1 MVTQAQADNSTVKAF
16 GPEFEA
22 AFGPGYKDTADLL
35 NGELSR
41 NSRPNNPM
49 EQVQPWECRVGGSK
63 FFVPPI
69 NIKVAQTFR
78 ASDRGGAIR
87 QQTPVR
93 FNTGH
98 SETIVSM
105 TLYFPTDDTIWGF
118 DGSTLTVNFDSE
130 SDAVID
136 RYMSSLRGLVTQFK
150 YSPFLP
156 IKNAYLNG
164 AHGIDAV
171 GLQSLTVSSM
181 ENFPFVLVAELQ
193 MVKFNYQP
201 LLPMV
206 SNFDNAIHW
215 GRFRQ
220 YIGRAAQK
228 LQEVAS
234 KDFLTADGSS
244 NAPGSPSDTS
254 NATTFDKALDF
265 AEGHSIEIYYPD
277 HDPARSLAPDL
288 TYWKADQTNT
298 SGGQG
303 WWNNITKYLGL
314 NPSGPLG
321 AYANVSQYPGSKD
334 LLNEYHLLDAWLT
347 HTAVSIGTMNQGN
360 LNEYIN
366 SRQQGRSQQDK
377 DLIAH
382 DATAAWY
389 GRVYSGFLNDPY
401 LQKVFAFQQ
410 YLRGSIQIQEWD
422 VPMRKLGID
431 NPNVIVHSVTVN
443 VRNNIVPLQLSL
455 QGEPTYQHIGGLGE
469 TAEIS
474 MTVIGEED
482 LGAIRLMFDIINGL
496 GRLEHGHA
504 VLGFLGIKNVI
515 TTLMGMKYAIPQN
528 FEVDAIPNQP
538 HVYNVRLTLMDFDVF
553 QQKRE
558 MLSSEQQQEF
568 VEAFSS
574 KKNPFLR
581 IQQLWGAF
589 NAYPDFPLSVRDDGG
604 KIVGQLDPDYYFKAF
619 QMIDDD
625 ISNYRQT
632 KQAKMSAQD
641 QQKAQT
647 ANKAATPTAGY
658 QPWNKS
664 PAAPS
669 PSAPSPQS
677 YDVIHHFSNLSD
689 GGTPQ
694 GVAVHSNGFDLL
706 ENNAPVAQNCTFNE
720 PHPGNT
726 LTTPTVPGCTPPS
739 VYSQPYADGG
749 NNPDGHF
756 DQMMQDAQYR
766 DQSGRMIR
774 AYPTYMM
781 WLIDEGGKIFGQR
794 AFDNFYGLQSI
805 LDISVA
811 RSEDNLGDTAV
822 IKISNLY
829 SRLSTEYRDLIDPN
843 YFPYMANIVNHTL
856 NHERNI
862 LSGFTNY
869 LVKLEN
875 VKLRPGV
882 RLHLRMGYSANPN
895 KLETVFNGTITQVE
909 QGDVVTVTAQS
920 DAIEF
925 SAIVNNKNEGGDS
938 GKIDGSLLGG
948 MWLSEPRDLMTRLMS
963 DAGSGFREL
972 VLHLTHG
979 MIYSENRF
987 GIRHF
992 GSILYEPMTDVEK
1005 NLTSARGDFLSSGT
1019 SMLSKFFEG
1028 ADLIGSPARLIS
1040 TGVGDLMNSAWVN
1053 FHRKRDYELF
1063 RRNIYPGNGTGVS
1076 QYMGGDLGD
1085 GGVAQVFGPIGINDQ
1100 GQNGASPPDPKAI
1113 LDAAKKDIAKSDQ
1126 IQRTGIGAQQQQ
1138 HPIMG
1143 MLHLTSPEGLDD
1155 DVKGFN
1161 EVSFRAAT
1169 YMKSVWD
1176 LFLECAAL
1184 LPNYI
1189 VAVRPFMDRSTV
1201 FYGKPHWMYTSG
1213 VIPLTKGAPQ
1223 AGGAAL
1229 RQPNEDDLSKTIRD
1243 VEKARNTKDDFYDK
1257 LSSLTDKGWDQGA
1270 SDPSASTNGLPY
1282 TGAGGSGAI
1291 SYADAEGYWIAGG
1304 GDPKDAPYMA
1314 AVSVREAGL
1323 RPGVIQQGVP
1333 YATTGWGL
1341 WQITPGN
1348 SVPTAGIDFE
1358 LLNPLTNAKAAVA
1371 KFNASKK
1378 ATGDGSR
1385 PWTTRNA
1392 AHAQSGIPPT
1402 NITGDPGQFAPTTDT
1417 GGTPVIP
1424 AGTHNSSMVGG
1435 KTQATI
1441 PVPMVGNIPA
1451 TQGNIN
1457 AIQGANADVPPWMKQ
1472 PDHPDRFVSTPDPEQ
1487 YSIRWGWE
1495 QEDVP
1500 VDFKKWGTVVDTVG
1514 EGARQVYS
1522 GQRSDELADK
1532 IWVEFRKHF
1541 KDDQATNDTW
1551 SAHPIPGQKY
1561 DTIVGNFVQFMWVNA
1576 YHRGWVVQ
1584 TADAQLSL
1592 GGLATGD
1599 ARQAASSAASAVE
1612 GVPVLGTLAEGASG
1626 LFGDVSKG
1634 ISGLLNGSTGGPSND
1649 WDFDRAHH
1657 LFEVYI
1663 TQGNQAAIDWMKKND
1678 SPGYDNQGLIGR
1690 SVEFLKKNIWDRLWD
1705 FFNSIRKAVGS
1716 AVTGIVN
1723 LVRMSMVTLTGGL
1736 NLSAYAGRQAHL
1748 LNRVFNDSIYYNA
1761 GPPGSLLFL
1770 ADNCFTREYGEP
1782 VVEIRQPFQ
1791 RMHHVDSFSHILA
1804 NGIIES
1810 SDDIYTV
1817 VTATSNKKHPVTVYF
1832 DKSAP
1837 AEKQKEKSVD
1847 TGLFWD
1853 KPGILG
1859 SIMHPSALIRDFN
1872 KHMNGSE
1879 DETSAKRVALWH
1891 LKESLKDIY
1900 QGEIIVLGDPSI
1912 RPFDLIHL
1920 DDTYEKMRGM
1930 FEVEQVVHHFTP
1942 DMGYVTS
1949 IKPNAI
1955 VTINDPGRW
1964 LVGSYF
1970 RRAWAAHSL
1979 RNELKHAYG
1988 AGGGT
1993 RVYGAQNIKL
2003 DDLVNQS
2010 EANLMN
2016 SQQYHGG
2023 ISQIIKDIGG
2033 MQGIGGIAV
2042 GGIAALGPAAPVAGF
2057 LGWHAFKWV
2066 RDHLLDAHGCY
2077 IEYLTKNGS
2086 PMDAGLNFNHGVAV
2100 GQVHAYSLM
2109 GDALGIPIPY
2119 KLDGSYTIEMD
2130 QLLNQMGW
2138 TEQDVT
2144 KLHDQD
2150 IDMWT
2155 NNVNRQIMNLSGRT
2169 TEGAPFTPPEVHY
2182 ATVVGAES
2190 GDTIA
2195 VSPGVGGS
2203 GSIRLMYVV
2212 APAQHGSLNSDPG
2225 VIARDYAVEKLINEP
2240 RSLGYEPTVA
2250 IRVNPTQPRNQ
2261 FGQLVGVLFHNV
2273 PAGTPPDKRQEFLIK
2288 SAQDWPNTS
2297 WDSYL
2302 IDGRPATFNWEL
2314 VTAGHGNIDNSQIA
2328 TSLPGQGV
2336 IGAGI

>member
-1 MVTQAQADNSTVKAF
+1 MATAPSQATVDSTTIKAF
-16 GPEFEA
+16 GPQFEP
-22 AFGPGYKDTADLL
+22 AFGPGFKTTADLL
-35 NGELSR
+35 NDQLVS

-69 NIKVAQTFR
+69 NIRVAQTFR

-98 SETIVSM
+98 SETIIAM

-118 DGSTLTVNFDSE
+118 DGSTLTINFDNE

-150 YSPFLP
+150 YSPILP

-171 GLQSLTVSSM
+171 ALQSLTVSSL

-193 MVKFNYQP
+193 MVKFNYKVF
-201 LLPMV
+201 LPMV
-206 SNFDNAIHW
+206 SDFDNAIHW

-228 LQEVAS
+228 LQEISS
-234 KDFLTADGSS
+234 KDFLQDP
-244 NAPGSPSDTS
+244 NPQAPGSASDLS
-254 NATTFDKALDF
+254 NATSFDKALDF
-265 AEGHSIEIYYPD
+265 AQGHSIELYYPD
-277 HDPARSLAPDL
+277 HDPARAIAPDL
-288 TYWKADQTNT
+288 TYWKADKTQT
-298 SGGQG
+298 SGGES
-303 WWNNITKYLGL
+303 WWSNVTKYLGL
-314 NPSGPLG
+314 SPQSPLG
-321 AYANVSQYPGSKD
+321 AYANVQAYPGAAN
-334 LLNEYHLLDAWLT
+334 LLSEYRLLDAWLT
-347 HTAVSIGTMNQGN
+347 RTATPVSAMNSSN
-360 LNEYIN
+360 MKEYVS

-382 DATAAWY
+382 DAQAAWL
-389 GRVYSGFLNDPY
+389 GRVYQGFLNDPY
-401 LQKVFAFQQ
+401 LSKVFAFQQ
-410 YLRGSIQIQEWD
+410 FLRGSIQIQEWD

-431 NPNVIVHSVTVN
+431 NPNVIVHGVN
-443 VRNNIVPLQLSL
+443 VQVRNNIIPLQLSL

-469 TAEIS
+469 TAEIN
-474 MTVIGEED
+474 MTVVGEED
-482 LGAIRLMFDIINGL
+482 LGSIRLMFDIINGL

-515 TTLMGMKYAIPQN
+515 TSLMGMKYAIPAN
-528 FEVDAIPNQP
+528 FEVDVIPNQP
-538 HVYNVRLTLMDFDVF
+538 HVYNVKLTLMDFDVF

-589 NAYPDFPLSVRDDGG
+589 NAYPDFPLSVRDNGG
-604 KIVGQLDPDYYFKAF
+604 KIIGQLDPDYYFKAYKS
-619 QMIDDD
+619 IDDD
-625 ISNYRQT
+625 IANYRQT
-632 KQAKMSAQD
+632 KQAKLSAKD
-641 QQKAQT
+641 QQAQALNNLEKQST
-647 ANKAATPTAGY
+647 ARG
-658 QPWNKS
+658 
-664 PAAPS
+664 PAARN
-669 PSAPSPQS
+669 PQD
-677 YDVIHHFSNLSD
+677 YDVIHHLSNLSE
-689 GGTPQ
+689 GGAPQ
-694 GVAVHSNGFDLL
+694 GIAVHSGGFDLL
-706 ENNAPVAQNCTFNE
+706 NNNAPVAQNCSINE

-726 LTTPTVPGCTPPS
+726 LTTPTVPGCTPAAA
-739 VYSQPYADGG
+739 YSHPYSDRG
-749 NNPDGHF
+749 NNPDGQF
-756 DQMMQDAQYR
+756 DAMMADAQYR

-774 AYPTYMM
+774 AFPTYMM

-794 AFDNFYGLQSI
+794 AFDNFYGLQSV
-805 LDISVA
+805 LDIAVA

-829 SRLSTEYRDLIDPN
+829 SRLSTEYRDLIDPA
-843 YFPYMANIVNHTL
+843 YFPYIANVVNHSL
-856 NHERNI
+856 NFQRNT

-869 LVKLEN
+869 IVRLEN
-875 VKLRPGV
+875 VKLQPGV

-909 QGDVVTVTAQS
+909 QGDVITVTAQS

-925 SAIVNNKNEGGDS
+925 SAVVNNKNENADT

-992 GSILYEPMTDVEK
+992 GSILYEPMTDTEK
-1005 NLTSARGDFLSSGT
+1005 GLTSARADFLTAGT
-1019 SMLSKFFEG
+1019 SNLTKFFEG
-1028 ADLIGSPARLIS
+1028 TSAIGSPARLLNA
-1040 TGVGDLMNSAWVN
+1040 GVGNLLNGAWVN
-1053 FHRKRDYELF
+1053 FHRKRDYELY

-1085 GGVAQVFGPIGINDQ
+1085 GGVAQVFGPVGINNQDP
-1100 GQNGASPPDPKAI
+1100 GATPPDPRTV
-1113 LDAAKKDIAKSDQ
+1113 LDAAKNDIAKSNQ
-1126 IQRTGIGAQQQQ
+1126 VQKTGSSAQQQ

-1143 MLHLTSPEGLDD
+1143 MLHLTSPEGLEDD
-1155 DVKGFN
+1155 LKGFQ
-1161 EVSFRAAT
+1161 EVSFRATT

-1213 VIPLTKGAPQ
+1213 VIPLSKGAPQ
-1223 AGGAAL
+1223 AGGTPL
-1229 RQPNEDDLSKTIRD
+1229 RQPNEDDLSQTIRNI
-1243 VEKARNTKDDFYDK
+1243 EKARNTKDDFYDK
-1257 LSSLTDKGWDQGA
+1257 LSALSDKGWDMNQA
-1270 SDPSASTNGLPY
+1270 DPSGSTNGLPY

-1291 SYADAEGYWIAGG
+1291 SYADAEGYWIAAG
-1304 GDPKDAPYMA
+1304 GDTDKAAYMA
-1314 AVSVREAGL
+1314 AVAVRESGL
-1323 RPGVIQQGVP
+1323 QPGAIQQGQP
-1333 YATTGWGL
+1333 YSTTGWGL

-1358 LLNPLTNAKAAVA
+1358 LLDPLTNAKAAVT
-1371 KFNASKK
+1371 KYNAAKK
-1378 ATGDGSR
+1378 AWGDGTR

-1392 AHAQSGIPPT
+1392 ARPQSGVTPT
-1402 NITGDPGQFAPTTDT
+1402 NVTGDPGQFAPV
-1417 GGTPVIP
+1417 GNAPS
-1424 AGTHNSSMVGG
+1424 GTHNSSMVGG
-1435 KTQATI
+1435 KTQGVI
-1441 PVPMVGNIPA
+1441 PIPMVGNVPA
-1451 TQGNIN
+1451 TQDNITR
-1457 AIQGANADVPPWMKQ
+1457 IQGVNANVPEWMK
-1472 PDHPDRFVSTPDPEQ
+1472 DHPDRIQATPNPEQ
-1487 YSIRWGWE
+1487 YSIRWGFE
-1495 QEDVP
+1495 QSDVP
-1500 VDFKKWGTVVDTVG
+1500 VDFKKFGSVVDTVG
-1514 EGARQVYS
+1514 EGAHQVYG
-1522 GQRSDELADK
+1522 GQRSDEQADA
-1532 IWVEFRKHF
+1532 IWKEFRDHF
-1541 KDDQATNDTW
+1541 GKDESTHKTFDAHYPTQKSRYDQ
-1551 SAHPIPGQKY
+1551 
-1561 DTIVGNFVQFMWVNA
+1561 IVRNFTQFMWTNA
-1576 YHRGWVVQ
+1576 YHRGWIVQ
-1584 TADAQLSL
+1584 TADAQVSL
-1592 GGLATGD
+1592 GGLTTGD
-1599 ARQAASSAASAVE
+1599 ARQLASSAAGAVE
-1612 GVPVLGTLAEGASG
+1612 DVPVLGALAEGAAG

-1634 ISGLLNGSTGGPSND
+1634 VSGLLNAGGPSND

-1663 TQGNQAAIDWMKKND
+1663 TQGDQAAIDWMKAND

-1723 LVRMSMVTLTGGL
+1723 LIRMSMLTLTGGL
-1736 NLSAYAGRQAHL
+1736 NLSAYAGRQANL
-1748 LNRVFNDSIYYNA
+1748 LNRVFNDSIYWNA
-1761 GPPGSLLFL
+1761 GPPGSLLYY
-1770 ADNCFTREYGEP
+1770 ADNPFTREYGEP
-1782 VVEIRQPFQ
+1782 VAEIRQPFQ
-1791 RMHHVDSFSHILA
+1791 RMHHIDSFSHILS
-1804 NGIIES
+1804 NGIIENQ
-1810 SDDIYTV
+1810 DDVYTV

-1837 AEKQKEKSVD
+1837 AEKQREKSVD
-1847 TGLFWD
+1847 TGLYWD

-1900 QGEIIVLGDPSI
+1900 QGEVVVLGNPGI
-1912 RPFDLIHL
+1912 RPFDLVHL
-1920 DDTYEKMRGM
+1920 DDTYERMRGM
-1930 FEVEQVVHHFTP
+1930 FEVEQIVHHLSPEIGF
-1942 DMGYVTS
+1942 VTS
-1949 IKPNAI
+1949 ITPNAI

-1970 RRAWAAHSL
+1970 RRAWASHSL
-1979 RNELKHAYG
+1979 RKELRHSFSGNAKGSARYY
-1988 AGGGT
+1988 A
-1993 RVYGAQNIKL
+1993 AQNMKI
-2003 DDLVNQS
+2003 DDLVDRAEES
-2010 EANLMN
+2010 LKN

-2023 ISQIIKDIGG
+2023 MSQIIKDVGG
-2033 MQGIGGIAV
+2033 MAGIGGIMM
-2042 GGIAALGPAAPVAGF
+2042 GGSVLAGPAAPVAGF
-2057 LGWHAFKWV
+2057 LGWKAFGWV

-2077 IEYLTKNGS
+2077 IEYLTKHGS
-2086 PMDAGLNFNHGVAV
+2086 PMDAGLSFNHGVAV
-2100 GQVHAYSLM
+2100 GQVHAYSLL
-2109 GDALGIPIPY
+2109 GDALGIAIPY
-2119 KLDGSYTIEMD
+2119 KLDGSYAITMD
-2130 QLLNQMGW
+2130 QLLNNLGW
-2138 TEQDVT
+2138 TEEDVQQ
-2144 KLHDQD
+2144 LHNQD

-2155 NNVNRQIMNLSGRT
+2155 DNVNRQILQLSGRT
-2169 TEGAPFTPPEVHY
+2169 TEGAPFTPPEIHY
-2182 ATVVGAES
+2182 ATVVGVDS
-2190 GDTIA
+2190 GDTIV
-2195 VSPGVGGS
+2195 VSPAVGGS
-2203 GSIRLMYVV
+2203 NRLRLMFVL
-2212 APAQHGSLNSDPG
+2212 APTPHGLSSTDPG
-2225 VIARDYAVEKLINEP
+2225 VLSTNYAIDKLMNEP
-2240 RSLGYEPTVA
+2240 RSLGYPPTVA
-2250 IRVNPTQPRNQ
+2250 IRVNPTSPHNQ
-2261 FGQLVGVLFHNV
+2261 FGQIVGTVFHNV
-2273 PAGTPPDKRQEFLIK
+2273 PAGTPPDQREAFLR
-2288 SAQDWPNTS
+2288 AAAADWPNTT

-2302 IDGRPATFNWEL
+2302 NDGRPATFNWDL
-2314 VTAGHGNIDNSQIA
+2314 VSSGHGNIDESQIA